1 MHAPDFRMAA
11 ILLVVPA
18 VIALIAENT
27 GHVKAV
33 GEMTGRDLDPMIG
46 RAIFAD
52 GVGTMVTSSVGG
64 SPTTTYA
71 ENIGVMAATRVYS
84 TAAYYVAAIIAILF
98 GLCPK
103 FGALVAAVPG
113 AVLGGVSV
121 ILYGMIGLLGAKI
134 WIEARVNF
142 ADPVNMVPIGAGIM
156 LAIGP
161 VLHPISGAFKL
172 EGIALGTI
180 VVLAGYHMLRAI
192 ATRVSGPEVSYGEIG
207 FEKDAGGRTVT
218 RRG

>member
-1 MHAPDFRMAA
+1 
-11 ILLVVPA
+11 
-18 VIALIAENT
+18 
-27 GHVKAV
+27 
-33 GEMTGRDLDPMIG
+33 
-46 RAIFAD
+46 
-52 GVGTMVTSSVGG
+52 
-64 SPTTTYA
+64 
-71 ENIGVMAATRVYS
+71 
-84 TAAYYVAAIIAILF
+84 
-98 GLCPK
+98 
-103 FGALVAAVPG
+103 
-113 AVLGGVSV
+113 
-121 ILYGMIGLLGAKI
+121 
-134 WIEARVNF
+134 
-142 ADPVNMVPIGAGIM
+142 M